1 MADVVVTAANVLP
14 DSTTQTIDG
23 ILGYTANAGE
33 SVYQDTA
40 DGKFKAADANASAAT
55 ATVKGVLLNG
65 GANGQPCK
73 VAIANSFNPGFTV
86 VIGTV
91 YVQSANAGKIAPV
104 SDLVSGW
111 FTTIIGIGLTASSLK
126 LLCVNSG
133 VAVP

>member
-14 DSTTQTIDG
+14 DTTTQTLDG
-23 ILGYTANAGE
+23 ILGYTATAGE
-33 SVYQDTA
+33 TVYQDTA

-55 ATVKGVLLNG
+55 ATVKGILLNG
-65 GANGQPCK
+65 GSNGQPCK

-86 VIGTV
+86 TV
-91 YVQSANAGKIAPV
+91 GAIYVQSANPGKIAPAA
-104 SDLVSGW
+104 DLLTGM
-111 FTTIIGIGLTASSLK
+111 FTTIIGVGLTASSLK